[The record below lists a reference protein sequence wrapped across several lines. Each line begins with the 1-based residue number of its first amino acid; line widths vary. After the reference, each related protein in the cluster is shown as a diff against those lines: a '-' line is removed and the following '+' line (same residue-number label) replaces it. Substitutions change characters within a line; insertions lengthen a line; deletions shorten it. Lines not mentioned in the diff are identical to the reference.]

1 MLGVGV
7 VVVAVVDVVV
17 VVGGGAVVEVVVVV
31 GNVVVVVGM
40 VVTSDLGEAGKEQR
54 RAYLLLQS
62 LWAHRLKKSPD
73 A

>member
-1 MLGVGV
+1 M
-7 VVVAVVDVVV
+7 
-17 VVGGGAVVEVVVVV
+17 VVVV

-54 RAYLLLQS
+54 RLYSLLQS
-62 LWAHRLKKSPD
+62 LWAHRLKKSPF